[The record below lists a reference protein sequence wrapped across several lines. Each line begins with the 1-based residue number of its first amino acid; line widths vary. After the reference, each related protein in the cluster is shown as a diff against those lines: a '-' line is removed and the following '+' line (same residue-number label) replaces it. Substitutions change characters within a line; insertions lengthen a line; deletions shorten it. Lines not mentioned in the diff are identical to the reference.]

1 MLFENFLKN
10 LPEVE
15 RPTQKRLPFNERL
28 KWTIIILV
36 AYFILGITPLFGLGN
51 NSLQMFE
58 SLSIIIGASFGSI
71 ISLGIGPIVTASII
85 LQLLVGSGILNID
98 MTKQEGRAYF
108 QGLQKLLSIIFV
120 IFESI
125 IYVYMGGLTAPPGP
139 NHAFLQLLLVV
150 QLTLGGL
157 LILLMDEVV
166 SKWGFGSGIS
176 LFIVAGVS
184 KSIVIRLLSPFTTTG
199 SLGYPFTTNPT
210 GAPVGRLWNLF
221 YSLVTGNIQEVLLSL
236 SSIVATIVV
245 FVMAVYVQAMRVEIP
260 LAFERVRGYGIRWPL
275 NFLYTSNIPV
285 ILVAALMANLQLWGK
300 LLSSRGINILGTF
313 SGNTPVSG
321 LVYWV
326 STPTPVQDLIK
337 GAFTTTSLL
346 HTLIYALFLVGGA
359 VLFAVLWVHTSGIDA
374 RSQARQILASGLKIP
389 GFRKDERILE
399 RILNRYIMP
408 LAVMG
413 GIAVGLL
420 ASLADILGALSRGTG
435 ILLAVMILYQLYQQI
450 AREHLMEMSPA
461 LRKFIK

>member
-359 VLFAVLWVHTSGIDA
+359 VLFAVLCVHTSGIDA